1 MVAIATL
8 VVWMW
13 CPSAMSA
20 ERHAGRK
27 KVAVVLSGGGAKG
40 MAHIGALRVI
50 ERAGIPID
58 IITGTSMGSIVG
70 GLYAI
75 GYDAHRLDSM
85 VRKQDW
91 SFLLTDKIEAHS
103 PLLDN
108 RKRQNTYFLSKLVT
122 FEGMRV
128 TNKVGGIIE
137 GRNLDMLFGRLV
149 GVYGDSL
156 DFDRLPIP
164 FACVA
169 TNIVDNTEYVF
180 HGGRLKEA
188 MRSSMAIPGVFSPVR
203 KDSMVLVDGGLRNNF
218 PVDVAR
224 AMGADVVIGVTVQ
237 ERPRTA
243 DDLKNTASVLLQI
256 VDINCKN
263 KYDENLAMTDVPI
276 QVNTEGYSAASFN
289 TAAIDTLIRR
299 GEEAAM
305 GQWDGLLALKRK
317 IGVGDS
323 FVPERPAPC
332 AEILQEED
340 AVSGGAG
347 KAVADILVAGLGV
360 RFDSEELVALQ
371 LNGVLSPKNTPLDI
385 EATIRLGKRIMARA
399 DMHYKPVKSGG
410 MRLSYVFGH
419 DDINFY
425 DRGDRAFN
433 VTYNHHVLDF
443 SPFNFDMR
451 NFKFS
456 LGARWDYY
464 SYNDV
469 LSRISDGVAGDTEEN
484 EHFVSYYANVR
495 YNSENE
501 WYFPTRGARF
511 EAGYR
516 FHTDN
521 FVDYNG
527 HRGFSELTASWRM
540 SFPLTSRLTFQPM
553 VYGRMLFGG
562 DIPLS
567 SGNVVGGEAFGRYVE
582 QQMPFAGVGHAEYVD
597 NQLLAL
603 QLTACQRMGENNYLS
618 LRLSAMRSCDKVGD
632 LFASL
637 PKVGALLGY
646 SYASVFGPLGGSL
659 GWSNQTHGV
668 CFYVNMG
675 FEF

>member
-1 MVAIATL
+1 
-8 VVWMW
+8 
-13 CPSAMSA
+13 
-20 ERHAGRK
+20 
-27 KVAVVLSGGGAKG
+27 
-40 MAHIGALRVI
+40 
-50 ERAGIPID
+50 
-58 IITGTSMGSIVG
+58 
-70 GLYAI
+70 
-75 GYDAHRLDSM
+75 
-85 VRKQDW
+85 
-91 SFLLTDKIEAHS
+91 
-103 PLLDN
+103 
-108 RKRQNTYFLSKLVT
+108 
-122 FEGMRV
+122 
-128 TNKVGGIIE
+128 
-137 GRNLDMLFGRLV
+137 
-149 GVYGDSL
+149 
-156 DFDRLPIP
+156 
-164 FACVA
+164 
-169 TNIVDNTEYVF
+169 
-180 HGGRLKEA
+180 
-188 MRSSMAIPGVFSPVR
+188 
-203 KDSMVLVDGGLRNNF
+203 
-218 PVDVAR
+218 
-224 AMGADVVIGVTVQ
+224 
-237 ERPRTA
+237 
-243 DDLKNTASVLLQI
+243 
-256 VDINCKN
+256 
-263 KYDENLAMTDVPI
+263 
-276 QVNTEGYSAASFN
+276 
-289 TAAIDTLIRR
+289 
-299 GEEAAM
+299 
-305 GQWDGLLALKRK
+305 
-317 IGVGDS
+317 
-323 FVPERPAPC
+323 
-332 AEILQEED
+332 
-340 AVSGGAG
+340 
-347 KAVADILVAGLGV
+347 
-360 RFDSEELVALQ
+360 
-371 LNGVLSPKNTPLDI
+371 
-385 EATIRLGKRIMARA
+385 
-399 DMHYKPVKSGG
+399 
-410 MRLSYVFGH
+410 
-419 DDINFY
+419 
-425 DRGDRAFN
+425 
-433 VTYNHHVLDF
+433 
-443 SPFNFDMR
+443 MR

-567 SGNVVGGEAFGRYVE
+567 SGNVVGGEVFGRYVE
-582 QQMPFAGVGHAEYVD
+582 QQMPFAGVGRAEYVD

-646 SYASVFGPLGGSL
+646 SYASVFGLLGGSL